1 MVDNR
6 VYNRGMFEIGA
17 SLREARLRQGLDFP
31 AIEAGTK
38 IRGKYLRALEDEQFA
53 HLPAQTYVKGFLRT
67 YAEYLGLDG
76 ELYVDEFNSRY
87 VVGEDEPPIRARRTA
102 RPHVRKRVAGNV
114 LLAALVGIALLT
126 ALVIAAFKSPPSHQ
140 NVVGVSPPA
149 KTHKPA
155 VSTKASVTFRAV
167 RPLTLTVHLNGPTG
181 KVVAADTALAA
192 GEVLHFTAKRLWVT
206 TGSPANLR
214 VSINAKRVALR
225 GAPQVF
231 VVTSRGISAA

>member
-1 MVDNR
+1 
-6 VYNRGMFEIGA
+6 MFEIGS
-17 SLREARLRQGLDFP
+17 SLREARLRQDLDFP

-38 IRGKYLRALEDEQFA
+38 IRGKYLRALEDEQFSQ
-53 HLPAQTYVKGFLRT
+53 LPSQTYVKGFLRT

-87 VVGEDEPPIRARRTA
+87 VVGEEEPPIRARRTA
-102 RPHVRKRVAGNV
+102 KPHVRKRVQSNV
-114 LLAALVGIALLT
+114 LLAALVGIALVT
-126 ALVIAAFKSPPSHQ
+126 ALVIAAWKSGSPQ
-140 NVVGVSPPA
+140 QQKVVGTNPPA
-149 KTHKPA
+149 AKHQKTRVA
-155 VSTKASVTFRAV
+155 TAGASITFRAV

-181 KVVAADTALAA
+181 KTVAADRALAA

-214 VSINAKRVALR
+214 VSVNAKRVALPG

-231 VVTSRGISAA
+231 VVTSRGISSV